1 MSDRKV
7 SETLSQQKKAR
18 QDFLDLKKMQK
29 GDMAPE
35 PKPSEVAV
43 LPKTFKEKLQN
54 YWFHFKWHTIGIVF
68 TLIVLIVLIAQC
80 SGRTNWDMQVI
91 YFTYSPAID
100 TQTAKVGDYLE
111 SISKDING
119 DGEVN
124 ISVVNCSVPDG
135 NHNSQYNRTVL
146 MKLQAMITAE
156 PTAMLYITDSE
167 SVKYFETDT
176 LSGIFDTE
184 QVQFGEDFYEKT
196 TTELGRLPDGL
207 QIACRRIAK
216 TLLEK
221 DEKAAKVHKEAINIL
236 SKLQKG

>member
-1 MSDRKV
+1 MSDKKI
-7 SETLSQQKKAR
+7 SETLSQQKKSR
-18 QDFLDLKKMQK
+18 QDFLELKKMQN

-68 TLIVLIVLIAQC
+68 TLIVLIVMITQC
-80 SGRTNWDMQVI
+80 AGRTNWDMQVI
-91 YFTYSPAID
+91 YFTYTPAID
-100 TQTAKVGDYLE
+100 SQTNMIGDYLE

-135 NHNSQYNRTVL
+135 NHNSQYNRTIL

-167 SVKYFETDT
+167 SVKYFEVDA
-176 LSGIFDTE
+176 LSNIFDTE
-184 QVQFGEDFYEKT
+184 QVQFGENFYEKT
-196 TTELGRLPDGL
+196 TTELGRLPNGL
-207 QIACRRIAK
+207 QIACRRISET
-216 TLLEK
+216 TLENDK
-221 DEKAAKVHKEAINIL
+221 NASKIHKEAINIL
-236 SKLQKG
+236 TKLKKD

>member
-1 MSDRKV
+1 MSDKKV

-35 PKPSEVAV
+35 PKPSELAV

-68 TLIVLIVLIAQC
+68 TLIVLIVLITQC

-91 YFTYSPAID
+91 YFTYTPAID
-100 TQTAKVGDYLE
+100 NQTDMIGDYLE

-167 SVKYFETDT
+167 SVKYFENDA
-176 LSGIFDTE
+176 LSNIFDTE

-196 TTELGRLPDGL
+196 TTELGKLPEGL
-207 QIACRRIAK
+207 QIACRRISE
-216 TLLEK
+216 TMLEK
-221 DEKAAKVHKEAINIL
+221 DEKAAKVHKEAINII
-236 SKLQKG
+236 SKLQKD

>member
-1 MSDRKV
+1 MSDKKI
-7 SETLSQQKKAR
+7 SETLSQQKKSR
-18 QDFLDLKKMQK
+18 QDFLELKKMQK

-68 TLIVLIVLIAQC
+68 TLIVLIVMITQC
-80 SGRTNWDMQVI
+80 AGRTNWDMQVI

-100 TQTAKVGDYLE
+100 SQTDMIGDYLE

-167 SVKYFETDT
+167 SVKYFEVDA
-176 LSGIFDTE
+176 LSNIFDTE
-184 QVQFGEDFYEKT
+184 QVQFGENFYEKT

-207 QIACRRIAK
+207 QIACRRISET
-216 TLLEK
+216 TLENDK
-221 DEKAAKVHKEAINIL
+221 NASKIHKEAINIL
-236 SKLQKG
+236 TKLKKD

>member
-1 MSDRKV
+1 MSDKKV

-68 TLIVLIVLIAQC
+68 TLIVLIVLITQC

-91 YFTYSPAID
+91 YFTYTPAID
-100 TQTAKVGDYLE
+100 NQTDMIGDYLE

-167 SVKYFETDT
+167 SVKYFENDA
-176 LSGIFDTE
+176 LSNIFDTE

-196 TTELGRLPDGL
+196 TTELGKLPEHL
-207 QIACRRIAK
+207 QIACRRISE
-216 TLLEK
+216 TMLEK
-221 DEKAAKVHKEAINIL
+221 DEKAAKVHEEAINII
-236 SKLQKG
+236 SKLQKD

>member
-1 MSDRKV
+1 MSDKKV

-68 TLIVLIVLIAQC
+68 TLIVLIVLITQC

-91 YFTYSPAID
+91 YFTYTPAID
-100 TQTAKVGDYLE
+100 NQTAMIGDYLE

-167 SVKYFETDT
+167 SVKYFENDA
-176 LSGIFDTE
+176 LSNIFDTE
-184 QVQFGEDFYEKT
+184 QVQFGKDFYEKT
-196 TTELGRLPDGL
+196 TTELGKLPEGL
-207 QIACRRIAK
+207 QIACRRISE
-216 TLLEK
+216 TMLEK
-221 DEKAAKVHKEAINIL
+221 DEKAAKVHKEAINII
-236 SKLQKG
+236 SKLQKD

>member
-7 SETLSQQKKAR
+7 SETLSQQRKAR

-29 GDMAPE
+29 GDMTPE

-43 LPKTFKEKLQN
+43 LPKTFKEKVQN

-68 TLIVLIVLIAQC
+68 TLIVLIVLITQC

-91 YFTYSPAID
+91 YFTYTPAID
-100 TQTAKVGDYLE
+100 SQTNMIGDYLE

-167 SVKYFETDT
+167 SVKYFENEA

-184 QVQFGEDFYEKT
+184 QIQFGEDFYEKT
-196 TTELGRLPDGL
+196 TTQLGKLPDGL
-207 QIACRRIAK
+207 QIACRRISGTMLENDK
-216 TLLEK
+216 T
-221 DEKAAKVHKEAINIL
+221 ASNVHKEAINIL
-236 SKLQKG
+236 SQLQKD

>member
-1 MSDRKV
+1 MSDKKV
-7 SETLSQQKKAR
+7 SETLSQQRKSR

-43 LPKTFKEKLQN
+43 APKTFQEKLQN

-68 TLIVLIVLIAQC
+68 TCLTLIILITQC

-91 YFTYSPAID
+91 YFTYTPAID
-100 TQTAKVGDYLE
+100 SQTNMIGDYLE
-111 SISKDING
+111 SISQDING

-124 ISVVNCSVPDG
+124 ISVVNCSMPDG
-135 NHNSQYNRTVL
+135 NHNSQYNRTIL

-167 SVKYFETDT
+167 SVKFFKNEA

-184 QVQFGEDFYEKT
+184 QVPFKEDFYEKT

-207 QIACRRIAK
+207 QIACRRISK
-216 TLLEK
+216 TTLEK
-221 DEKAAKVHKEAINIL
+221 NENAVKVRKEAINIL
-236 SKLQKG
+236 SKLQKD